1 MLQGSCSE
9 VGIQEIRVI
18 TMPAL
23 NILSNL
29 LVTVYNN
36 EMRKKNECI
45 VAPAS
50 YFADEVLK
58 VMKNH
63 GYIED
68 YKYIDD
74 SRGGKFTIK
83 LFAKINKCGTIT
95 PRFSVKKDQYTSWE
109 RQYLPSYNRGIL
121 IVSTPHGVMSH
132 HDAQQKG
139 LGGVL
144 VGYVY

>member
-1 MLQGSCSE
+1 
-9 VGIQEIRVI
+9 
-18 TMPAL
+18 MPAQNVL
-23 NILSNL
+23 ANA
-29 LVTVYNN
+29 LVTIYNN

-50 YFADEVLK
+50 KFAGEVLK
-58 VMKNH
+58 VMKDH
-63 GYIED
+63 GYIQDYEYIED
-68 YKYIDD
+68 G
-74 SRGGKFTIK
+74 RAGKFKIK
-83 LFAKINKCGTIT
+83 LFAKINKCGVIT

-121 IVSTPHGVMSH
+121 LVSTPLGVMSH
-132 HDAQQKG
+132 HDAIEKG

>member
-1 MLQGSCSE
+1 
-9 VGIQEIRVI
+9 
-18 TMPAL
+18 MPAL
-23 NILSNL
+23 NVLANL

-45 VAPAS
+45 VAPVS
-50 YFADEVLK
+50 NFAGEVLK
-58 VMKNH
+58 VLKNH
-63 GYIED
+63 GYIEN
-68 YKYIDD
+68 YEHVDD
-74 SRGGKFTIK
+74 SRGGKFKIN
-83 LFAKINKCGTIT
+83 LFAKINKCGVIM

-109 RQYLPSYNRGIL
+109 RQYLPSYNRGML
-121 IVSTPHGVMSH
+121 IVSTPEGVMSH

>member
-1 MLQGSCSE
+1 
-9 VGIQEIRVI
+9 
-18 TMPAL
+18 MPAINVL
-23 NILSNL
+23 ANL
-29 LVTVYNN
+29 LVTLYNN

-45 VAPAS
+45 VAPVS
-50 YFADEVLK
+50 NFAGEVLK
-58 VMKNH
+58 VLKNH
-63 GYIED
+63 GYIES
-68 YKYIDD
+68 YEHVDD
-74 SRGGKFTIK
+74 SRGGKFKIN
-83 LFAKINKCGTIT
+83 LFAKINKCGVIM

-109 RQYLPSYNRGIL
+109 RQYLPSYDRGIL